1 MSHTLTEMEVANISE
16 ESLQKL
22 RDAEKAIN
30 SMGGSTQKEE
40 IYLLALTRQGTEPP
54 LFHPSIASESSFILS
69 TSFSRSSGFAR

>member
-40 IYLLALTRQGTEPP
+40 IYLLALTRQG
-54 LFHPSIASESSFILS
+54 H
-69 TSFSRSSGFAR
+69 